1 MATDT
6 EAKKNKLIKKKED
19 KKTENTVELTNSK
32 RKKSLVN
39 LINID

>member
-6 EAKKNKLIKKKED
+6 EAKKNKLIKKKKD